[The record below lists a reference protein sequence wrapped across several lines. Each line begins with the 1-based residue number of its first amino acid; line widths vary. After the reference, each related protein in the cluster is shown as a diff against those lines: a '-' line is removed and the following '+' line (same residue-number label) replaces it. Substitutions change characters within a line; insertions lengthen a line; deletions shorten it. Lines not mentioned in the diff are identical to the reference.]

1 MREQLAAALDWGD
14 AHADFDRAVEDFP
27 PDLRGRRVRGLPY
40 TAWQIVE
47 HLRIAQQDLL
57 EFATNRKYREKSWP
71 ADYWPKDPAPPNTRA
86 WNASIA
92 AFRKDRAALKRL
104 AKNPKV
110 RLTARIP
117 HGTGQAALDAEPGQV
132 TLFTRKWRNWQTHQL
147 EGLAVAIPCR
157 FESYLPHQS

>member
-14 AHADFDRAVEDFP
+14 AHAGFDRAVADFP
-27 PDLRGRRVRGLPY
+27 ADLRGRRVRGLPY
-40 TAWQIVE
+40 TAWQILE

-57 EFATNRKYREKSWP
+57 EFATSPKYREKSWP

-104 AKNPKV
+104 AKNTKI

-117 HGTGQAALDAEPGQV
+117 HGKGQTYAREILLAIDHNAYHVGELVVLRRLLGA
-132 TLFTRKWRNWQTHQL
+132 WR
-147 EGLAVAIPCR
+147 
-157 FESYLPHQS
+157 

>member
-14 AHADFDRAVEDFP
+14 AHADFARAVQNFP
-27 PDLRGRRVRGLPY
+27 PDLRGRRIRGLPY

-57 EFATNRKYREKSWP
+57 EFATNPKYCEKSWP
-71 ADYWPKDPAPPNTRA
+71 ADYWPKEPAPPNARA

-104 AKNPKV
+104 ATDPKV
-110 RLTARIP
+110 RLAAKIP
-117 HGTGQAALDAEPGQV
+117 HGSGQTYLREILLALDHNAYHVGELIVLRRLLGA
-132 TLFTRKWRNWQTHQL
+132 WR
-147 EGLAVAIPCR
+147 
-157 FESYLPHQS
+157 

>member
-14 AHADFDRAVEDFP
+14 AHAGFDRAVADFP
-27 PDLRGRRVRGLPY
+27 ADLRGRRVRGLPY
-40 TAWQIVE
+40 TAWQILE

-57 EFATNRKYREKSWP
+57 EFATIPKNREKSWP

-104 AKNPKV
+104 AKNPKI

-117 HGTGQAALDAEPGQV
+117 HGKGQTYAREILLAIDHNAYHVGELVVLRRLLGA
-132 TLFTRKWRNWQTHQL
+132 WR
-147 EGLAVAIPCR
+147 
-157 FESYLPHQS
+157 